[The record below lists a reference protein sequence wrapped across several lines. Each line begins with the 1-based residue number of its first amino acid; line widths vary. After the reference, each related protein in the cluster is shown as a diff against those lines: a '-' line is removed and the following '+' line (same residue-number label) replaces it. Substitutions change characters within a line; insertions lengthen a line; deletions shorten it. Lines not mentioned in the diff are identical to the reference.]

1 MPNNWN
7 ERGDFS
13 EQLVRIIRLKLR
25 RGEGGLV
32 NGKEKKDGRINRERG
47 WPPFLLTTLFTFL
60 RFSPVHKSPTADH
73 KIVVFAPTGQR
84 CSRPRDESVLGE
96 GRGAQAGCH
105 AGDART
111 MGRKTLRHFGERR
124 SSSLARVRVRGIFL
138 DFRLNCSSSSD

>member
-1 MPNNWN
+1 MPNKWN

-96 GRGAQAGCH
+96 GRGAQEGATQETQGQWGVRRCDISGR
-105 AGDART
+105 GDPPALLEFESE
-111 MGRKTLRHFGERR
+111 GF
-124 SSSLARVRVRGIFL
+124 SLILG
-138 DFRLNCSSSSD
+138 